1 MIHFEK
7 FTLDNG
13 LTVLVNTDTS
23 TQMVAMNILYQVGAR
38 NEHPS
43 RTGFAHLFE
52 HLMFGG
58 SINIP
63 SYDQPLQAAG
73 GENNAFTN
81 NDYTNYYLTLPSHQV
96 ETAFWLES
104 DRMLSLAFSE
114 KSLEVQR
121 NVVVEEFKQRYLNQ
135 PYGDAWLKLRPLAYK
150 VHPYRWPT
158 IGMEVAHIE
167 DAVLDDVKSFFKRF
181 YVPCNAIMALSGNI
195 TLARARELS
204 EKWFAPIPSGT
215 KPVRDWAAEPI
226 QSEARRAET
235 TGNVPYPALYKAWH
249 CCSRTDQTFHAADLL
264 TDVLSAGKSSRLYN
278 SLVKD
283 QQLFTDI
290 HAYILGELD
299 PSLIVAEGKIR
310 AGVQVAVA
318 EKALEDALT
327 EITTDLIT
335 DDELERIHNKAE
347 SSNLFGETSVANRA
361 LTLCFHE
368 MNGDAQEANKQVQ
381 RYRNTTPHMIREAA
395 KNTFTVQNSST
406 LVYLPKND

>member
-13 LTVLVNTDTS
+13 LTVLVNTDNS

-38 NEHPS
+38 NENPS

-81 NDYTNYYLTLPSHQV
+81 NDYTNYYLTIPSHQV

-158 IGMEVAHIE
+158 IGMEIAHIE
-167 DAVLDDVKSFFKRF
+167 EAVLDDVKSFFQRF

-195 TLARARELS
+195 SLAKARELS
-204 EKWFAPIPSGT
+204 EKWFAPIPAGI
-215 KPVRDWAAEPI
+215 KPMRDWVAEPP
-226 QSEARRAET
+226 QLEARREET
-235 TGNVPYPALYKAWH
+235 SGHVPYPALYKAWH
-249 CCSRTDQTFHAADLL
+249 CCPRTDKMFHAADLL
-264 TDVLSAGKSSRLYN
+264 TDVLSAGKSARLYN
-278 SLVKD
+278 ALVKD

-290 HAYILGELD
+290 HAYALGELD

-310 AGVQVAVA
+310 EGVQVADA
-318 EKALEDALT
+318 EKALDEALNQ
-327 EITTDLIT
+327 ITTDLISE
-335 DDELERIHNKAE
+335 DELERIHNKAE
-347 SSNLFGETSVANRA
+347 SSNLFGETNIANRA

-368 MNGDAQEANKQVQ
+368 MNGDASEANNQV
-381 RYRNTTPHMIREAA
+381 RLYRETTPEMIREVASQ
-395 KNTFTVQNSST
+395 TFTVNNSST
-406 LVYLPKND
+406 LVYLPQK